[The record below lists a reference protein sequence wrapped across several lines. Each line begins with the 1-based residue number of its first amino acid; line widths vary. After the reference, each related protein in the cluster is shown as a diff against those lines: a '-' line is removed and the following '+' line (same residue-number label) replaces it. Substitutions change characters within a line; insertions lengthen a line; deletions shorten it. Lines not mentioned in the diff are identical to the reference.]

1 MGLLS
6 CVGTGGVG
14 KTVAVDSIIVEKLLL
29 ASCAALSA
37 LFSVVD

>member
-14 KTVAVDSIIVEKLLL
+14 KTVAIDSIIVEKLLS
-29 ASCAALSA
+29 ASCAALLALCSA
-37 LFSVVD
+37 VD